1 MRCPCLSVWA
11 VHSGIGLT
19 NLCKQLHSIN
29 RGHVDSPK
37 EVPFWVANSKGFSI
51 LGSASLAQEVVPS
64 DEGVEEGAY
73 SKQQLLQM
81 RDSLLLMQES
91 SPSNRSI
98 HSIT

>member
-1 MRCPCLSVWA
+1 MGCSRLSVWV

-19 NLCKQLHSIN
+19 NFCKRLYYIR

-37 EVPFWVANSKGFSI
+37 EVPFWVVKFRDGFSI
-51 LGSASLAQEVVPS
+51 LSCASLAQEVVLS

-91 SPSNRSI
+91 SPSTRSI
-98 HSIT
+98 T